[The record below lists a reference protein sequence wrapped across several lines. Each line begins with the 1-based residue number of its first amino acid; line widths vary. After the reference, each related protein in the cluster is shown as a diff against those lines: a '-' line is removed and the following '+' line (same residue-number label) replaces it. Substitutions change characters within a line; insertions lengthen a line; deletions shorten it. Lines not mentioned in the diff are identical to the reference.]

1 MPSPSIQR
9 SVPGAAGFRESLA
22 GCFLTLVR
30 RTRAL
35 VPRLAPGAERDGL
48 LLLLAQGEVAA
59 MAAGAFAGL
68 GRGEESEAPPL
79 DVAELIRRAL
89 QRVAPTLKSL
99 AVGAGVRSVVAAL
112 PVAAPCDGLVRGLS
126 IAIGC
131 AAVAAGRGG
140 AVGIDVAVEGEKL
153 TLAVE
158 ARERPGPSSPT
169 PLPFSPAEAVAALL
183 ARGGGSLRVG
193 GGVPPRAWR
202 LDVPLASEA
211 SPESLVAS
219 AP

>member
-1 MPSPSIQR
+1 MGSPSIH
-9 SVPGAAGFRESLA
+9 PTTPLAAGFRESLA

-35 VPRLAPGAERDGL
+35 APRLAHGPERDGL

-68 GRGEESEAPPL
+68 PRGEGSQAPPL

-99 AVGAGVRSVVAAL
+99 TVGACVRSVVATL
-112 PVAAPCDGLVRGLS
+112 PIAAPWDGFVRGLS

-140 AVGIDVAVEGEKL
+140 AVGIDVAVEGERL

-158 ARERPGPSSPT
+158 GSERSGPSEQA

-183 ARGGGSLRVG
+183 ARAGGSLRVG

>member
-1 MPSPSIQR
+1 LATPSRTPAA
-9 SVPGAAGFRESLA
+9 PGAASFRESLA

-35 VPRLAPGAERDGL
+35 APRLAHGPERDGL

-68 GRGEESEAPPL
+68 PRGEGSQAPPL
-79 DVAELIRRAL
+79 DAAELIRRAL

-99 AVGAGVRSVVAAL
+99 TVGACVRSVVAAL
-112 PVAAPCDGLVRGLS
+112 PIAAPWDGFVRGLS

-158 ARERPGPSSPT
+158 GREGPEASSPS

-183 ARGGGSLRVG
+183 ACGGGSLRVG